1 MPLGTGGPAQK
12 HRHDWVV
19 APRKR
24 PHVPVIFGALG
35 SKSDEENAKKLLLLF
50 WPWTSNVED
59 ATDEVPYIGDLR
71 PRHMSSWREALSAR
85 IARHGFP
92 TEEVRRYATNYAFV
106 YCRPRQYQLE
116 DDLANNSDNDFA
128 EDQLQR
134 LDPEDLKKAIATR
147 IKGSNEA
154 EAGDDEQENRQ
165 RDEETSTQ
173 RRLTA
178 QMFDLSKDVWR
189 DGAEESRNLRDVA
202 QEQRRR
208 MEGIQGVQNPARF
221 LAAARASGARS
232 ARAQPQNFVGLHGPQ
247 GRPAVN
253 PQRVVTAKLLRDWL
267 DKTRFVED
275 RLEDTALKST
285 EPLVWQL
292 HGSPGTGKSH
302 SLKFV
307 RELFEEV
314 LGFRQGIDFEVAAFQ
329 ATNAADVRG
338 HTIHK
343 ACGISMDRYSL
354 DKPPAPDTTKQ
365 MAFWRWLIVDEIGMV
380 SARLLAQMDQRIRS
394 AKPAADE
401 WKIDPKTNRPRPF
414 GGVNVLFT
422 GDFAQLPPPEG
433 GGIAEIPELF
443 WNGAVQGVT
452 ELVERERCKDEWW
465 NEVVDELREGYLS
478 DKNHKYLHGRP
489 VEGCTLSSEERASR
503 QRVIDGPDDPRLQD
517 MKFVTGTVIV
527 ANNDAKYQ
535 INKDRAAGYA
545 RAAETPLRWSVAK
558 DKALSKVLQT
568 QACDK
573 DAKLRWLQYHD
584 MDTEGLCG
592 MLPLAIGMPVAL
604 TQHVDR
610 SEQAL
615 LKGRMAHV
623 YVKFKDADWTLD
635 GSTEKGLYPI
645 EPVKRTWKL
654 DKGRKNPVL
663 AVSRTQL
670 PLVPAFAITAHSS
683 QGKTLSAVLL
693 DFNIHRR
700 THVSYGTVVA
710 SRVRSREDV
719 LILRAFPAWLYQR
732 GPPEGVAK
740 LLQRLRGELNLDA
753 FREATWPSAPC
764 EACRRAKPLNLFADA
779 QWQKARANR
788 PATCLACE
796 KKKRA
801 DRSFQPGKRKKH
813 TCAACNMEK
822 IEDAFPPA
830 VPDLRQGQAYPDL
843 QRLPRDPPGEG
854 LLQHHAHHAAALH
867 RLQRLP
873 AENERESKAEQ
884 NRMVYLQVV

>member
-1 MPLGTGGPAQK
+1 
-12 HRHDWVV
+12 
-19 APRKR
+19 
-24 PHVPVIFGALG
+24 
-35 SKSDEENAKKLLLLF
+35 
-50 WPWTSNVED
+50 
-59 ATDEVPYIGDLR
+59 
-71 PRHMSSWREALSAR
+71 
-85 IARHGFP
+85 
-92 TEEVRRYATNYAFV
+92 
-106 YCRPRQYQLE
+106 
-116 DDLANNSDNDFA
+116 
-128 EDQLQR
+128 
-134 LDPEDLKKAIATR
+134 
-147 IKGSNEA
+147 
-154 EAGDDEQENRQ
+154 
-165 RDEETSTQ
+165 
-173 RRLTA
+173 
-178 QMFDLSKDVWR
+178 
-189 DGAEESRNLRDVA
+189 
-202 QEQRRR
+202 
-208 MEGIQGVQNPARF
+208 
-221 LAAARASGARS
+221 
-232 ARAQPQNFVGLHGPQ
+232 
-247 GRPAVN
+247 
-253 PQRVVTAKLLRDWL
+253 
-267 DKTRFVED
+267 
-275 RLEDTALKST
+275 
-285 EPLVWQL
+285 
-292 HGSPGTGKSH
+292 
-302 SLKFV
+302 
-307 RELFEEV
+307 
-314 LGFRQGIDFEVAAFQ
+314 
-329 ATNAADVRG
+329 
-338 HTIHK
+338 
-343 ACGISMDRYSL
+343 MDRYSL

-414 GGVNVLFT
+414 GGINVLFT
-422 GDFAQLPPPEG
+422 GDFAQLPSPEG
-433 GGIAEIPELF
+433 GGIAEIPASLRPRGDHAPPPDPLIQHGQELF
-443 WNGAVQGVT
+443 WGGAVQGVT

-489 VEGCTLSSEERASR
+489 VEGCTLSPEERASR

-592 MLPLAIGMPVAL
+592 MLPLAVGMPVAL

-610 SEQAL
+610 SEKAL
-615 LKGRMAHV
+615 LKGRVAHV
-623 YVKFKDADWTLD
+623 HSWDWPENDQQYVKFKDADWTLD

-740 LLQRLRGELNLDA
+740 LLQRLRGELNLDV

-779 QWQKARANR
+779 QWQRARANR

-801 DRSFQPGKRKKH
+801 DRSFQPGKRKKY
-813 TCAACNMEK
+813 TAR
-822 IEDAFPPA
+822 PA
-830 VPDLRQGQAYPDL
+830 NWRRSRTPS
-843 QRLPRDPPGEG
+843 
-854 LLQHHAHHAAALH
+854 
-867 RLQRLP
+867 
-873 AENERESKAEQ
+873 REPSSRKRTPTASG
-884 NRMVYLQVV
+884 NA